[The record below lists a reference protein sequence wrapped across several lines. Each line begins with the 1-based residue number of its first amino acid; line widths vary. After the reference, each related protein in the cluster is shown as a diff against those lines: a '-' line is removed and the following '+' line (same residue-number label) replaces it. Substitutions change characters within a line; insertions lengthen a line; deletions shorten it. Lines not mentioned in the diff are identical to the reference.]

1 MFRTSSVPAVEEE
14 GDGRGEVGEG
24 RGEEERE
31 GEREEENNRIR
42 RRKKK
47 SVNAGA
53 AVEKRTSAWMIL
65 KLVEQKEYLWTTE
78 EFHTWL
84 HGLRKNLN
92 S

>member
-1 MFRTSSVPAVEEE
+1 MEEE
-14 GDGRGEVGEG
+14 KEEK
-24 RGEEERE
+24 EEEKKKE
-31 GEREEENNRIR
+31 KGKEKEEENNRIR

>member
-1 MFRTSSVPAVEEE
+1 MEEE
-14 GDGRGEVGEG
+14 KEEK
-24 RGEEERE
+24 EEEKKKE
-31 GEREEENNRIR
+31 KGKEKEEENNRIR

-65 KLVEQKEYLWTTE
+65 KLVEQKLYLWTTE